1 MAKQLPES
9 ANRAERI
16 LAFMMIAM
24 VGVSIVSFFAVI
36 VATFAGVDS
45 AGFSSGVWPAVILT
59 PLFALPLAIALI
71 IALVVVNARRRAR
84 NAALGGG
91 TSAGRSPARGR

>member
-1 MAKQLPES
+1 MAKQLPETAS
-9 ANRAERI
+9 RTERI

-24 VGVSIVSFFAVI
+24 VGASIVSFFAVI
-36 VATFAGVDS
+36 AATFAGMDS
-45 AGFSSGVWPAVILT
+45 ADFSAGVWPAVILA

-71 IALVVVNARRRAR
+71 VALVVVNARRRAR
-84 NAALGGG
+84 NASLGGG